1 MFLQKKKVDRRARWV
16 VWTFRQDLD
25 LEIGELW
32 VWKAKIVS
40 WHVHCSCNLFSM
52 VSAVICLLL
61 EKGEM
66 MKYWSNSLGNWI
78 LLYHCVS
85 YSTSYVIVVCSVN
98 YLAVFLFMTQITHT
112 GCFFSF
118 LLHSVWCWN
127 KMICLVKGSWTKKTH
142 HNPLD
147 NDRLLKCTAAV
158 CSLLCSVSVS
168 LIPFYKSHLFS
179 DTQTQIW
186 KILYKACHFLYQINK
201 YRFVCAIWSKLQSN
215 MFYASSF
222 EGGLSQTWFFLKI
235 IEW

>member
-40 WHVHCSCNLFSM
+40 RHVHCSCNLFFM

-78 LLYHCVS
+78 LLYHCVPC
-85 YSTSYVIVVCSVN
+85 STSSNSGMLCKLPSSVSIYDSN
-98 YLAVFLFMTQITHT
+98 YTHRL
-112 GCFFSF
+112 FFSF

-147 NDRLLKCTAAV
+147 NDRLLNCTAAV

-179 DTQTQIW
+179 DTQT
-186 KILYKACHFLYQINK
+186 
-201 YRFVCAIWSKLQSN
+201 
-215 MFYASSF
+215 
-222 EGGLSQTWFFLKI
+222 
-235 IEW
+235 